1 MTKYLRHLTS
11 SHVNFRSQ
19 RSTVESYVCI
29 ADASFHCLFFRIS
42 QIVLKNYI
50 FREFVNQKHAR
61 MCKFLVWPLIA
72 LDSGKRTRTRFN
84 FKFSPRLFSKNR
96 HHGKL
101 HCTCIHHK
109 S

>member
-42 QIVLKNYI
+42 QIVLNKGICQSKARTYVQVFGLAVNC
-50 FREFVNQKHAR
+50 FRFGEEDEDEIQF
-61 MCKFLVWPLIA
+61 
-72 LDSGKRTRTRFN
+72 
-84 FKFSPRLFSKNR
+84 
-96 HHGKL
+96 
-101 HCTCIHHK
+101 
-109 S
+109 

>member
-61 MCKFLVWPLIA
+61 MCKFLVWPLVAFI
-72 LDSGKRTRTRFN
+72 RFGEEDEDDIQ
-84 FKFSPRLFSKNR
+84 F
-96 HHGKL
+96 
-101 HCTCIHHK
+101 
-109 S
+109 